1 MLHQALIL
9 TNLHAEEEE
18 GSFHVVAVV
27 LALRLDH
34 LGFLRRRLRADE
46 GRVPE
51 RKDVLAREVLEVR
64 EHDEAVARTRVG
76 DELAR

>member
-34 LGFLRRRLRADE
+34 LSFLRRRLRADE

-64 EHDEAVARTRVG
+64 EHDEAVAGTRVG